1 MASSS
6 RGSWR
11 AYLLQSLLAF
21 IVVVGVLALG
31 KLGVS
36 TLILIALCASLFII
50 FTVPQNESARPKNII
65 LGYVLGII
73 CGMVGHFVF
82 LEGRLGSFMHGWEL
96 LGWLSC
102 GLAIM
107 LLVLIMSVTETDH
120 PPAAVLAIG
129 VAYSGYNITHLLY
142 ILGVAVVLSLIVWWL
157 RPRLT
162 NLF

>member
-1 MASSS
+1 MANSS

-21 IVVVGVLALG
+21 VFVVAVLALG

-50 FTVPQNESARPKNII
+50 FTVPQNDSAKPKNII
-65 LGYVLGII
+65 LGYVLGVI
-73 CGMVGHFVF
+73 CGLAGHFVF
-82 LEGRLGSFMHGWEL
+82 LEGWLGNIMGGWEL
-96 LGWLSC
+96 TVWLAC
-102 GLAIM
+102 GLAIA
-107 LLVLIMSVTETDH
+107 LLLLIMSVTETDH

-129 VAYSGYNITHLLY
+129 VAYGGYNITHLLY

-157 RPRLT
+157 RSRLV